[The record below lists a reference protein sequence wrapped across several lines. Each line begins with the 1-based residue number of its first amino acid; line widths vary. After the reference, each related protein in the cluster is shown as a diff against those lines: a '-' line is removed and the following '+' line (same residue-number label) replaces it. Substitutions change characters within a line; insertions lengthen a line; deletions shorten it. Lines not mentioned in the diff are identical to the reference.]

1 MRRGILAALFLAGCL
16 ATAAQQALNNESVI
30 KMAKAGLTDDV
41 ILATINSTA
50 GAYDTSPDGLIAL
63 KQAGVSD
70 KVIAAVVSKA
80 STPAS
85 VAPPPPLPPA
95 PDAAPPGA
103 VSTALPEGTHEVGI
117 YYKDSSGAWQPV
129 NWEVVIFESGGVVKH
144 VASAGL
150 IKHDLNGVIGGARSR
165 LIVNIPARFILHVP
179 DGVSPLDY
187 RLVRLHVNGNNRQF
201 QSAAG
206 ELGHE
211 SAGSD
216 RDDVEFTTKELGSSA
231 YEVVINGDLGN
242 GEYGFI
248 APVDAATQKAASGRI
263 FTFAIVQ

>member
-1 MRRGILAALFLAGCL
+1 MRKLLFAALFLTLGPL
-16 ATAAQQALNNESVI
+16 LIAQSMNNDSVI

-41 ILATINSTA
+41 ILATINSNT

-70 KVIAAVVSKA
+70 KVIAAIVAKGA
-80 STPAS
+80 GPIL
-85 VAPPPPLPPA
+85 VAPPPPPPPPPPA
-95 PDAAPPGA
+95 TSMQVP
-103 VSTALPEGTHEVGI
+103 LPEGTQDVGI
-117 YYKDSSGAWQPV
+117 YLKDSSGAWQPV

-150 IKHDLNGVIGGARSR
+150 IKEDMNGVIGGARSR
-165 LIVNIPARFILHVP
+165 LVVRTPAKFILHVP

-201 QSAAG
+201 RSAAG

-211 SAGSD
+211 STGPV
-216 RDDVEFTTKELGSSA
+216 RDDVEFQTKDIGHSA
-231 YEVVINGDLGN
+231 YEATINGDVGD

-248 APVDAATQKAASGRI
+248 PPIDAATQKSASGKI
-263 FTFAIVQ
+263 YTFAIVQ